1 VGDVTPES
9 PQLRQNR
16 ARVTV
21 RTKLKVEG
29 SSEGCGFREEQ
40 GDQPTR
46 SGAKGSCQPEV
57 DESGEV
63 QEPNGSRWR
72 ESVRY
77 RGSKPSAKIVGLGS
91 GDNDEGSFPEACET
105 TSLQRSALQYP

>member
-9 PQLRQNR
+9 PQPRQNR

-46 SGAKGSCQPEV
+46 SGAKGSCQSEV
-57 DESGEV
+57 DESGDV
-63 QEPNGSRWR
+63 QEPNGGSLE
-72 ESVRY
+72 ESVTLPWF
-77 RGSKPSAKIVGLGS
+77 KPSAKIVGLGCGNMTKGAS
-91 GDNDEGSFPEACET
+91 QCLRDNS
-105 TSLQRSALQYP
+105 SRRSALQYP